1 MAADELIVHG
11 AREHNLKDIDVRL
24 PRNALV
30 CITGLSGSGKSSLGV
45 RHDLRRGPAPLRRE
59 PLRVRAPVPADDGEA
74 GRRLDRRA
82 LAGDLDRPEDD
93 LAQPALDGR
102 DGHRDLR
109 LPAPPLRAR
118 RPPAL
123 PGLRPADL
131 RAEPRPDRRADPGAA
146 GGDEVHG
153 QRAGRAR
160 PQGRVPRRARGA
172 ARGRLHPRQGRRGGA
187 AARGGDRPRQEVQA
201 RDRGG
206 RRPARA
212 EARPAPA
219 ADPVGRDRGG
229 ARRRARRRRRGRR
242 RADALQR
249 EVRLPR
255 ARRLAARAAAADLL
269 LQLAA
274 RRLPALHRARL
285 AARDRPRP
293 DRPGHV
299 RVGRRRRARPLVGR
313 QRRLLRLD
321 RPGDLRPLRDRP
333 RHRLARPHDRAAGP
347 LPPRHQGRQAL
358 RPVPQPDG
366 PAPLVHDGVRGDRR
380 LARAPLQGDRLGAAA
395 RADRGV
401 HELPAVRHLQRGAAQ
416 ARGARGHDRLHV
428 DQRVHAHV
436 GDALAR
442 LPRRAR
448 PDADRGA
455 DRAPDRQGDP
465 RAAHLPRQRRRRLP
479 PARPRREDALRR
491 RGAAAP
497 ARDPDRLAARRRPL
511 HPRRAVD
518 RAAPARQRQADRDA
532 PAAEGSRQ
540 HRARRRARRAD
551 DAHRRPARRHG
562 PGRGG
567 ARRLRRRGGHGR
579 RRDAEQALDHGPVP
593 LRQAEDRDPAAAR
606 GRPRPL
612 HRARRGDA
620 QPEGDRRRVPGRRS
634 SSASPAS
641 PARASPRS

>member
-1 MAADELIVHG
+1 MLDKKFKHEIEVVVDRLV
-11 AREHNLKDIDVRL
+11 LK
-24 PRNALV
+24 P
-30 CITGLSGSGKSSLGV
+30 
-45 RHDLRRGPAPLRRE
+45 DLRQ
-59 PLRVRAPVPADDGEA
+59 
-74 GRRLDRRA
+74 RLTQSVETAAA
-82 LAGDLDRPEDD
+82 LADGLVAVDVVDGD
-93 LAQPALDGR
+93 
-102 DGHRDLR
+102 
-109 LPAPPLRAR
+109 
-118 RPPAL
+118 
-123 PGLRPADL
+123 
-131 RAEPRPDRRADPGAA
+131 
-146 GGDEVHG
+146 
-153 QRAGRAR
+153 
-160 PQGRVPRRARGA
+160 
-172 ARGRLHPRQGRRGGA
+172 
-187 AARGGDRPRQEVQA
+187 
-201 RDRGG
+201 
-206 RRPARA
+206 
-212 EARPAPA
+212 
-219 ADPVGRDRGG
+219 
-229 ARRRARRRRRGRR
+229 
-242 RADALQR
+242 ADALQR

-285 AARDRPRP
+285 AARDRSRP

-299 RVGRRRRARPLVGR
+299 RDDRRRRARALVGR

-321 RPGDLRPLRDRP
+321 RPGDLRPLRDRS
-333 RHRLARPHDRAAGP
+333 RHRLARSHDRAAGP

-366 PAPLVHDGVRGDRR
+366 PAPLVHDGVRGNRR
-380 LARAPLQGDRLGAAA
+380 VAPAPLQGDRLGAAA

-401 HELPAVRHLQRGAAQ
+401 HELPAVRHLQRRAAQ
-416 ARGARGHDRLHV
+416 ARGARGHDRLDV

-436 GDALAR
+436 GDALAL

-465 RAAHLPRQRRRRLP
+465 RAAHVPRQRRRRLP

-497 ARDPDRLAARRRPL
+497 AGDPDRLAARRRPL

-532 PAAEGSRQ
+532 AAAQGSRQ
-540 HRARRRARRAD
+540 HRPRRRARRAD
-551 DAHRRPARRHG
+551 DAHRRPPRRHG

-567 ARRLRRRGGHGR
+567 ARRLRRRRGHGR
-579 RRDAEQALDHGPVP
+579 RRDAEQALGHGPVP
-593 LRQAEDRDPAAAR
+593 LRQADDRDPAAAR

-620 QPEGDRRRVPGRRS
+620 QPEGNRRRVPGRQVRLRHRRLRLGQVDARERDRLQGAARTGSTRCASSRARTTTSRASRS
-634 SSASPAS
+634 ST
-641 PARASPRS
+641 R